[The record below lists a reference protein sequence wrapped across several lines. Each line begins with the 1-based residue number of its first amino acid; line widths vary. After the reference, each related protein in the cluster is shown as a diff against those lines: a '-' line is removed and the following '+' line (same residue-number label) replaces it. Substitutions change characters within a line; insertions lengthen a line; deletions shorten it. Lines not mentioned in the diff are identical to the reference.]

1 MTNDIV
7 FRAASPALFATAW
20 RFALACT
27 WSVML
32 RLWQTHL
39 AALRF
44 VLILAYATVAIGLT
58 FNESDSLYL
67 NALGILMI
75 FVASWLSHHQ
85 KR

>member
-7 FRAASPALFATAW
+7 FRAPSPALFAASW

-32 RLWQTHL
+32 RFWQTLL

-44 VLILAYATVAIGLT
+44 VLILGYATVALGLT

-75 FVASWLSHHQ
+75 FVASSLSR
-85 KR
+85 KTK